1 MGRGQVENQDN
12 LFRYAFAD
20 RTITEVTDLLGR
32 GRPGGVRGHGPQR
45 RVLADG
51 RRAPRLTA
59 FGERPARSGPP
70 RITHA
75 SFRETFRARPRA
87 VVVRVDTRSGAFEVP
102 HEERAWI
109 GHASASPTRPD
120 VRTFCHEEPRD
131 GVDLPELA

>member
-1 MGRGQVENQDN
+1 MSRPTFQLQ
-12 LFRYAFAD
+12 
-20 RTITEVTDLLGR
+20 
-32 GRPGGVRGHGPQR
+32 RPGCPA
-45 RVLADG
+45 LTPSDP
-51 RRAPRLTA
+51 PRSSAHTGLTEYVLTA
-59 FGERPARSGPP
+59 FGERPARSGPA